1 MTTGISEVPERH
13 PARHVSA
20 LYGYNSPVIQHHY
33 LTRQAT
39 QQAAFF
45 LPHLHPGMTLLD
57 CGCGP
62 GAITLGLAEAVA
74 PGQVVGVDREP
85 SMIARAC
92 ALVPEGQVA
101 QVRFQVGDVG
111 ALPFPASTFDAVF
124 TCAVLEHLSDPV
136 QALQEMGRV
145 LKPGGL
151 VGVVSTDWS
160 APLISPPDPAVHQ
173 FFALFERG
181 FQHYGGS
188 LQRGRHLRRQLRQ
201 AGLTVR
207 SVTAACSSAS
217 TPEAVWQMVDGYI
230 AWIGAMPLFAQ
241 AITLGWIDRPALEEM
256 CVRMRQW
263 STHPDAFLATLRCEA
278 VGQKAEQPVT
288 TAAR

>member
-1 MTTGISEVPERH
+1 MTTGTSENPERH

-20 LYGYNSPVIQHHY
+20 LYGYDSPVIQHHY
-33 LTRQAT
+33 LVRHAT

-85 SMIARAC
+85 SMVARAC
-92 ALVPEGQVA
+92 ALVTERHVA
-101 QVRFQVGDVG
+101 HVRFQVGDVG
-111 ALPFPASTFDAVF
+111 ALPFPASAFDAVF

-151 VGVVSTDWS
+151 VGVTSTDWS
-160 APLISPPDPAVHQ
+160 APLISPPDPALHQ
-173 FFALFERG
+173 FFTLFERG
-181 FQHYGGS
+181 FQHHGGS
-188 LQRGRHLRRQLRQ
+188 LQRGRHLRSMLRQ
-201 AGLTVR
+201 AGLTVL
-207 SVTAACSSAS
+207 SATASCISAS
-217 TPEAVWQMVDGYI
+217 TPEAVRQTVDGYI
-230 AWIGAMPLFAQ
+230 AWIAAMPLFEQ
-241 AITLGWIDRPALEEM
+241 AIALGWIDRPTLEDM
-256 CVRMRQW
+256 CARMRQW

-278 VGQKAEQPVT
+278 VGQKAEQPVM
-288 TAAR
+288 TATQ